1 MEQLKQ
7 SNDNYRSEL
16 IDLKKRMT
24 NLIEENGSLK
34 LQVNR

>member
-16 IDLKKRMT
+16 IDLKKRMS

>member
-7 SNDNYRSEL
+7 SNDNFRSEL